1 MMLESNIY
9 LAMALLY
16 IMGKPTIISTHTQ
29 RFNVFEATDPCI
41 IQNATS
47 QNSDVPPRNVYMIS
61 DISSLP
67 KVKFQ
72 LFSSRT
78 SITINHDM
86 ITF

>member
-1 MMLESNIY
+1 MLESNIY

-29 RFNVFEATDPCI
+29 RFNVFEANDPCI

-72 LFSSRT
+72 LFSA
-78 SITINHDM
+78 IEYYQL
-86 ITF
+86 

>member
-1 MMLESNIY
+1 MLESNIY

-29 RFNVFEATDPCI
+29 RLNVFEVNDPCI

-47 QNSDVPPRNVYMIS
+47 QNSDVPPRNINMIS

-67 KVKFQ
+67 NAADNSNEDHKV
-72 LFSSRT
+72 L
-78 SITINHDM
+78 SIMT
-86 ITF
+86 